1 MFDSIIYRRRCVCAR
16 VNVHT
21 QSVFE
26 NDAPLLLSQ
35 RQQATALDFVHAV
48 GSRQHSLR
56 DALSRSY
63 RDLFFTGSFFDFA
76 RLDFV
81 VDLLVR
87 KLAVG
92 GDFGEGARASGI
104 GFFVDGLF
112 FFGFFRLLLFFFFFF
127 FFFWLFFDGG
137 GGVGGGGR

>member
-1 MFDSIIYRRRCVCAR
+1 MLCVCAR
-16 VNVHT
+16 ECARSAYSRT
-21 QSVFE
+21 
-26 NDAPLLLSQ
+26 PLLLSQ
-35 RQQATALDFVHAV
+35 RHQATALDFVHAV

-112 FFGFFRLLLFFFFFF
+112 FFGFFGLLLLFFFLFFL
-127 FFFWLFFDGG
+127 FFWLFFDSGGGGGGG

>member
-1 MFDSIIYRRRCVCAR
+1 MRECAR
-16 VNVHT
+16 SAYSRT
-21 QSVFE
+21 
-26 NDAPLLLSQ
+26 PLLLSQ
-35 RQQATALDFVHAV
+35 RHQATALDFVHAV

-87 KLAVG
+87 KLALG

-104 GFFVDGLF
+104 GFFVDGF
-112 FFGFFRLLLFFFFFF
+112 FVDGSGSGISTSGASLQGDTFFLHHPPS
-127 FFFWLFFDGG
+127 D
-137 GGVGGGGR
+137 